1 MYYGLMSSSDLSTSR
16 RDLHAILGDLVF
28 SAHRLTRIAA
38 HSTSS
43 TESPAIW
50 RTLDA
55 LNTSG
60 PMRTGELARHG
71 RVSQPTMSKIIRLLE
86 QRGWVARVADPTDA
100 RATVLELS
108 EEGRAALATWRETVL
123 TALTPRFEA
132 LSDEQLNTLDSAA
145 GILAELVS
153 ISGPVGPG
161 APEVAELPEEG
172 EPAESAMSGAAD
184 VAGSGSAVQD
194 REAEPAT
201 DSDSAASVA
210 GEARA

>member
-1 MYYGLMSSSDLSTSR
+1 MSSSDLSTSR

-108 EEGRAALATWRETVL
+108 AEGRAALANWRETVL

-153 ISGPVGPG
+153 ISGSVGPG

-172 EPAESAMSGAAD
+172 EPTESVVSGSAD
-184 VAGSGSAVQD
+184 AAGSGSAAD
-194 REAEPAT
+194 SGSAD
-201 DSDSAASVA
+201 DSDSDASAAR
-210 GEARA
+210 EARA